1 MVTPVEIVDFQIRA
15 LADVLK
21 RRGMSFADQRVQ
33 VTDPF
38 GGTGIYLARLM
49 QISGLTPDELD
60 DLYHN
65 RMTMIEIDKTAC
77 QMADAN
83 LRQVFYEE
91 TGRRPLPCMR
101 IGVKNEPQPATSRVF
116 KMSKFEA
123 IRSPRLM

>member
-1 MVTPVEIVDFQIRA
+1 
-15 LADVLK
+15 
-21 RRGMSFADQRVQ
+21 
-33 VTDPF
+33 
-38 GGTGIYLARLM
+38 M

-91 TGRRPLPCMR
+91 TGRRPR
-101 IGVKNEPQPATSRVF
+101 
-116 KMSKFEA
+116 
-123 IRSPRLM
+123 RSVVIHGDTFAMYEDRGKK